1 MLHIGPYSD
10 EAASFELIAPVLD
23 RAGLA
28 AAPTHIEVY
37 LNDPSRTRPDG
48 LRTVLLRE
56 LRTPAKR

>member
-1 MLHIGPYSD
+1 V
-10 EAASFELIAPVLD
+10 ASFELIAPVLD

-37 LNDPSRTRPDG
+37 LNDPSRTRPEG

-56 LRTPAKR
+56 LRAPAKR